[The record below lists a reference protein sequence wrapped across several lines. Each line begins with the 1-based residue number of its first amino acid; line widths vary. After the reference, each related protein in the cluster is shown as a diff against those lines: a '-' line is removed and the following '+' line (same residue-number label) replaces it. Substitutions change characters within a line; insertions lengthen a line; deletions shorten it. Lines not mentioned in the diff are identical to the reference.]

1 MNANELREAIMVIL
15 IDLNDGPGSV
25 DRAAMLTDKILAL
38 PIGTKTEK
46 CSNPACVKGWIIG
59 FNDGPAEHD
68 SMGPVKCPTC
78 NGTCQVSHPLTLA
91 DAIEEFLF
99 TANTSESEVPDRQP
113 QLESENE
120 QLLRRVGELE
130 CENKKL
136 IEDRDSLSITVQ
148 LMKWLAEVKK

>member
-1 MNANELREAIMVIL
+1 MNVNELREAIMAIL

-46 CSNPACVKGWIIG
+46 CGECGGTGIVPGKTDILPKYCS
-59 FNDGPAEHD
+59 
-68 SMGPVKCPTC
+68 KCK
-78 NGTCQVSHPLTLA
+78 NGQVSRPLTIA
-91 DAIEEFLF
+91 DAVEEFLF
-99 TANTSESEVPDRQP
+99 VVNTSESEVPDRQP